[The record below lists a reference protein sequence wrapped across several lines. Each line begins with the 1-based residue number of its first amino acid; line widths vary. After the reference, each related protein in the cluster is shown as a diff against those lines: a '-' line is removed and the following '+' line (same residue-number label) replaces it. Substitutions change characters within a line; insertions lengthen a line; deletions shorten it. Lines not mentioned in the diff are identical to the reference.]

1 MLSKNLEGSLR
12 RAVDYA
18 LSLGHEHT
26 TLEHLL
32 YSLTEDPDVE
42 GVFKSVSVKVPQM
55 REALW
60 EFITTELAYL
70 KIKDLEESSPTISF
84 QRVLHRAILQ
94 TQTIGGKTVDSRYV
108 LAGLFDEKESHAA
121 FFLKIHNLNRIDI
134 IQYMNNNPISLRK
147 TTKKNTDE
155 STSIQQLTKIS
166 SLDSKLQ
173 LPNFTTSPVE
183 TQTTKPSETSDKK
196 HLKQF
201 CVNLNE
207 RANQG
212 KIDPVIGRTLEI
224 DRVIEIL
231 SRRSKNNPILVGE
244 AGVGKTAVAEGLAIQ
259 IVEGK
264 IPSLL
269 TSTIYSLDLGLL
281 LAGTRYR
288 GDFEERLKNVVADI
302 IATPGAILFIDE
314 IHNIVGAGSTQ
325 GGGMDASNLLKPA
338 LARGEIRCIGATTH
352 KEFRQSFEKDR
363 ALTRRFQKVTIDE
376 TSPEDT
382 LQILKQLKKIYETY
396 HSVHFSDEILSTV
409 VDLSIRYIHNRS
421 MPDKAI
427 DVLDEV
433 GAHHHLKNEYSKN
446 ITIREVEETVAKIAR
461 MPRLSITT
469 DERKTILNLRKVL
482 KANIFGQEKAID
494 TVVDA
499 IQISRAGL
507 RNPEK
512 TTGAFLFA
520 GPTGVGKTE
529 LARQVSTQ
537 LGLKLLRFDMSEYME
552 KHSVAKLIGTPPG
565 YVGYDQGGLLTD
577 AIDKNPHAVLLFDE
591 IEKAHPD
598 LFAILLQMMDYG
610 KVTDNNGREI
620 DCRHLMIILTT
631 NAGAMELSKSP
642 IGFGKESNSDAA
654 ETGDITRLFTPEFRN
669 RLDGIVTFQR
679 LSEKDIIGVFDKF
692 FEQTAKLL
700 KEKQIDVVVSSKAK
714 KWFIQKGYSET
725 MGARPMERLIQEKI
739 KLPLSKEILF
749 GKISKNGKKLTIDI
763 KNEEIVILT
772 SEKSK
777 TIQ

>member
-1 MLSKNLEGSLR
+1 MLSKNLENSLR

-32 YSLTEDPDVE
+32 YSLTEDPDID
-42 GVFKSVSVKVPQM
+42 GILKSVSVNVPQM
-55 REALW
+55 RETLW
-60 EFITTELAYL
+60 EFITAELAYL
-70 KIKDLEESSPTISF
+70 KVKELEESSPTISF

-94 TQTIGGKTVDSRYV
+94 TQTSGGKVVDSRYV

-121 FFLKIHNLNRIDI
+121 FFLKIHNLNRMDI
-134 IQYMNNNPISLRK
+134 IQYMNNNPIALRK
-147 TTKKNTDE
+147 TSKKQNDE
-155 STSIQQLTKIS
+155 AQTIQQLTKIS

-173 LPNFTTSPVE
+173 LPNFTTSPLDAQPS
-183 TQTTKPSETSDKK
+183 TQAEYSDKK

-207 RANQG
+207 RAMNG
-212 KIDPVIGRTLEI
+212 KIDPVIGRNIEI
-224 DRVIEIL
+224 ERVVEIL
-231 SRRSKNNPILVGE
+231 SRRTKNNPILVGE
-244 AGVGKTAVAEGLAIQ
+244 AGVGKTAVAEGLALQ
-259 IVEGK
+259 IINK
-264 IPSLL
+264 KLPTLL
-269 TSTIYSLDLGLL
+269 NATIYSLDLGLL

-288 GDFEERLKNVVADI
+288 GDFEERLKNVIADVV
-302 IATPGAILFIDE
+302 ATPGAILFIDE

-338 LARGEIRCIGATTH
+338 LARGEIRCIGATTY

-363 ALTRRFQKVTIDE
+363 ALTRRFQKVDIEE

-382 LQILKQLKKIYETY
+382 LQILKQLKKIYENY
-396 HSVHFSDEILSTV
+396 HGVLYSDELLSTV
-409 VDLSIRYIHNRS
+409 IDLAVRYIHNRAL
-421 MPDKAI
+421 PDKAI
-427 DVLDEV
+427 DILDEV
-433 GAHHHLKNEYSKN
+433 GAHHHLKNEASKN
-446 ITIREVEETVAKIAR
+446 ITLREVEETVAKIAR
-461 MPRLSITT
+461 MPKLNITT
-469 DERKTILNLRKVL
+469 DERKTILNLRKTL
-482 KANIFGQEKAID
+482 KKHIFGQDNAID

-499 IQISRAGL
+499 IQIARAGL

-512 TTGAFLFA
+512 PMGAFLFA

-529 LARQVSTQ
+529 LARQISNQ

-577 AIDKNPHAVLLFDE
+577 AIDKNPHAILLLDE

-610 KVTDNNGREI
+610 KITDNTGREI
-620 DCRHLMIILTT
+620 DCRHVMIILTT

-642 IGFGKESNSDAA
+642 IGFEKDQNTEAS

-669 RLDGIVTFQR
+669 RLDGIITFHK
-679 LSEKDIIGVFDKF
+679 LSEKDIIHVFDKF
-692 FEQTAKLL
+692 FEQTVTLL
-700 KEKQIDVVVSSKAK
+700 QEKNINVEVTQKAK
-714 KWFIQKGYSET
+714 RWFIQHGYSES

-749 GKISKNGKKLTIDI
+749 GKTSKSGRKLRIDMD
-763 KNEEIVILT
+763 NDAAVIR
-772 SEKSK
+772 SFEKELA
-777 TIQ
+777 

>member
-1 MLSKNLEGSLR
+1 MLSKNLESSLR

-42 GVFKSVSVKVPQM
+42 GVFKSVAVNTPQM

-60 EFITTELAYL
+60 EFITAELAYL
-70 KIKDLEESSPTISF
+70 KVKDLEESAPTISF

-94 TQTIGGKTVDSRYV
+94 TQTIGGKTVDSRYI

-134 IQYMNNNPISLRK
+134 IQYMNNNPVSLRK
-147 TTKKNTDE
+147 TNKKNTDE
-155 STSIQQLTKIS
+155 SASVQQLTKLS

-183 TQTTKPSETSDKK
+183 TQMPSSVESSDKK

-201 CVNLNE
+201 CINLNE
-207 RANQG
+207 RAASG
-212 KIDPVIGRTLEI
+212 KIDPVIGRTFEVE
-224 DRVIEIL
+224 RVIEIL

-259 IVEGK
+259 IIEKK
-264 IPSLL
+264 IPSLAKA
-269 TSTIYSLDLGLL
+269 TIYSLDLGLL

-288 GDFEERLKNVVADI
+288 GDFEERLKNVVSDI
-302 IATPGAILFIDE
+302 VATPGAILFIDE

-352 KEFRQSFEKDR
+352 KEFRQFFEKDR
-363 ALTRRFQKVTIDE
+363 ALTRRFQKVDIDE

-382 LQILKQLKKIYETY
+382 LQILKQLKKIYENY
-396 HSVHFSDEILSTV
+396 HSVLYSDEALSLV
-409 VDLSIRYIHNRS
+409 VDLSVRYIHNRAL
-421 MPDKAI
+421 PDKAI
-427 DVLDEV
+427 DVLDEA
-433 GAHHHLKNEYSKN
+433 GAHHHLYNESSKH
-446 ITIREVEETVAKIAR
+446 ISLREIEETVAKIAR
-461 MPRLSITT
+461 MPRLSVTMN
-469 DERKTILNLRKVL
+469 EKKTILNLRKKL
-482 KANIFGQEKAID
+482 KTSIFGQEKAID
-494 TVVDA
+494 AVVDS

-512 TTGAFLFA
+512 PTGAFLFA

-529 LARQVSTQ
+529 LARQVSSQ

-577 AIDKNPHAVLLFDE
+577 AIDKHPHAVLLLDE

-610 KVTDNNGREI
+610 KVSDNNGKEI

-631 NAGAMELSKSP
+631 NAGSMELSKSP
-642 IGFGKESNSDAA
+642 IGFGKTENSEAS
-654 ETGDITRLFTPEFRN
+654 ETTDITRLFTPEFRN
-669 RLDGIVTFQR
+669 RLDGIITFHR
-679 LSEKDIIGVFDKF
+679 LAEKDIVHVFDKF
-692 FEQTAKLL
+692 FEQTITLL
-700 KEKQIDVVVSSKAK
+700 KEKHIDVTVSSKAK
-714 KWFIQKGYSET
+714 KWFIEHGYSET

-749 GKISKNGKKLTIDI
+749 GKSSKKGKKLLIDMKDEKI
-763 KNEEIVILT
+763 IILA
-772 SEKSK
+772 SEKEMA
-777 TIQ
+777 

>member
-1 MLSKNLEGSLR
+1 MLSKNLENSLR

-32 YSLTEDPDVE
+32 YSLTEDPDVD
-42 GVFKSVSVKVPQM
+42 GIFKSVSFNVSQM

-70 KIKDLEESSPTISF
+70 KVKELEESSPTISF

-94 TQTIGGKTVDSRYV
+94 TQTAGNKTVDSRYV

-121 FFLKIHNLNRIDI
+121 FFMKIHNLNRIDI
-134 IQYMNNNPISLRK
+134 IQYMNNNPIVLRK
-147 TTKKNTDE
+147 TTKKNTDG
-155 STSIQQLTKIS
+155 STSLQQLTKVS

-173 LPNFTTSPVE
+173 LPSFTTSPID
-183 TQTTKPSETSDKK
+183 TQIPASAEVGDKK

-201 CVNLNE
+201 CINLNE
-207 RANQG
+207 RAANG
-212 KIDPVIGRTLEI
+212 KIDPVIGRTSEI
-224 DRVIEIL
+224 ERIVEIL

-244 AGVGKTAVAEGLAIQ
+244 AGVGKTAIAEGLAIQ
-259 IVEGK
+259 IFEGK
-264 IPSLL
+264 IPSLAN
-269 TSTIYSLDLGLL
+269 SIIYSLDLGLL

-288 GDFEERLKNVVADI
+288 GDFEERLKNVVSDI
-302 IATPGAILFIDE
+302 VATPGAVLFIDE

-352 KEFRQSFEKDR
+352 KEFRQHFEKDR
-363 ALTRRFQKVTIDE
+363 ALTRRFQKVDIVE

-382 LQILKQLKKIYETY
+382 LLILKQLKKIYEQY
-396 HSVHFSDEILSTV
+396 HSVHYSDDLLASII
-409 VDLSIRYIHNRS
+409 DLSERYIHNRAL
-421 MPDKAI
+421 PDKVI

-433 GAHHHLKNEYSKN
+433 GAYHHLRNETSK
-446 ITIREVEETVAKIAR
+446 TVTLKEVEETIAKIAR
-461 MPRLSITT
+461 MPRLSVTT
-469 DERKTILNLRKVL
+469 DERKLILNLRKTL
-482 KANIFGQEKAID
+482 KANIFGQDSAID

-499 IQISRAGL
+499 IQVARAGL

-512 TTGAFLFA
+512 PMGAFLFA

-529 LARQVSTQ
+529 LARQTATQ

-565 YVGYDQGGLLTD
+565 YVGYEQGGLLTD
-577 AIDKNPHAVLLFDE
+577 AIDKNPYAILLLDE

-610 KVTDNNGREI
+610 KITDNNGREVG
-620 DCRHLMIILTT
+620 CRHLMIVMTT
-631 NAGAMELSKSP
+631 NAGAMELSKTP
-642 IGFGKESNSDAA
+642 IGFGQSTLLDAMDTA
-654 ETGDITRLFTPEFRN
+654 DVLRLFTPEFRN
-669 RLDGIVTFQR
+669 RLDGVITFHP
-679 LSEKDIIGVFDKF
+679 LAEKNIIHVFDKF
-692 FEQTAKLL
+692 FSHTVELL
-700 KEKQIDVVVSSKAK
+700 KEKNIELTVSSKAK
-714 KWFIQKGYSET
+714 RWFVQHGYSET

-739 KLPLSKEILF
+739 KLPLSKEILSF
-749 GKISKNGKKLTIDI
+749 KPTKATKNLLIDV
-763 KNEEIVILT
+763 KDEQIVIY
-772 SEKSK
+772 SPEKEMV
-777 TIQ
+777 

>member
-1 MLSKNLEGSLR
+1 MLSKNLENSLR

-42 GVFKSVSVKVPQM
+42 GVFKSVSVNVPQM

-70 KIKDLEESSPTISF
+70 KVKELEESAPTISF

-94 TQTIGGKTVDSRYV
+94 TQTVGSKTVDSQYV

-134 IQYMNNNPISLRK
+134 IQYMNSNPVALRK
-147 TTKKNTDE
+147 ASKKNTDGN
-155 STSIQQLTKIS
+155 SSLHQLTKIS

-173 LPNFTTSPVE
+173 LPNFTASPVE
-183 TQTTKPSETSDKK
+183 AQTPSSVESPNKK
-196 HLKQF
+196 NLKQF
-201 CVNLNE
+201 CINLNE
-207 RANQG
+207 RASNG
-212 KIDPVIGRTLEI
+212 KIDPVIGRTSEI
-224 DRVIEIL
+224 KRIVEIL

-244 AGVGKTAVAEGLAIQ
+244 AGVGKTAIAEGLAIQ

-264 IPSLL
+264 VSALAN
-269 TSTIYSLDLGLL
+269 SVIYSLDLGLL

-302 IATPGAILFIDE
+302 VSTPGAILFIDE

-352 KEFRQSFEKDR
+352 KEYRQYFEKDR
-363 ALTRRFQKVTIDE
+363 ALTRRFQKVDIEE
-376 TSPEDT
+376 TSSEDT
-382 LQILKQLKKIYETY
+382 LLILKQLKKIYERY
-396 HSVHFSDEILSTV
+396 HAVHYSDELLTSI
-409 VDLSIRYIHNRS
+409 VDLSVRYIHNRAL
-421 MPDKAI
+421 PDKAV
-427 DVLDEV
+427 DVLEEV
-433 GAHHHLKNEYSKN
+433 GAYHHLRNDASKN
-446 ITIREVEETVAKIAR
+446 VTLREVEVTIAKIAR
-461 MPRLSITT
+461 MPRLSVTT
-469 DERKTILNLRKVL
+469 DERKLVLKLRKTL
-482 KANIFGQEKAID
+482 KANIFGQDSAID

-499 IQISRAGL
+499 VLVARAGL

-512 TTGAFLFA
+512 PMGAFLFA

-529 LARQVSTQ
+529 LARQAAAQ

-552 KHSVAKLIGTPPG
+552 KHSIAKLIGTPPG
-565 YVGYDQGGLLTD
+565 YVGYEQGGLLTD
-577 AIDKNPHAVLLFDE
+577 AIDKSPYAVLLLDE

-610 KVTDNNGREI
+610 KITDNNGREVS
-620 DCRHLMIILTT
+620 CRHLMIVMTT
-631 NAGAMELSKSP
+631 NAGAMELSKAP
-642 IGFGKESNSDAA
+642 IGFEKPSVYDAVETSDVL
-654 ETGDITRLFTPEFRN
+654 RLFTPEFRN
-669 RLDGIVTFQR
+669 RLDGVITFHPLTERNIVH
-679 LSEKDIIGVFDKF
+679 VFDKF
-692 FEQTAKLL
+692 FSQTVSLL
-700 KEKQIDVVVSSKAK
+700 KEKNIELSVSSKAK
-714 KWFIQKGYSET
+714 KWFVQHGYSET
-725 MGARPMERLIQEKI
+725 MGARPMERLIQDKI
-739 KLPLSKEILF
+739 KLPLSKEILS
-749 GKISKNGKKLTIDI
+749 SKSLKTTKGLVIDI
-763 KNEEIVILT
+763 KNDQIVISS
-772 SEKSK
+772 SEKEMA
-777 TIQ
+777 

>member
-1 MLSKNLEGSLR
+1 MLSKNLENSLR

-32 YSLTEDPDVE
+32 YSLTEDPDID
-42 GVFKSVSVKVPQM
+42 GILKSVSVNIPQM
-55 REALW
+55 RETLW
-60 EFITTELAYL
+60 EFITAELAYL
-70 KIKDLEESSPTISF
+70 KVKELEESSPTISF

-94 TQTIGGKTVDSRYV
+94 TQTSGGKVVDSRYV

-121 FFLKIHNLNRIDI
+121 FFLKIHNLNRMDI
-134 IQYMNNNPISLRK
+134 IQYMNNNPIALRK
-147 TTKKNTDE
+147 TSKKQNDE
-155 STSIQQLTKIS
+155 AQTIQQLTKIS

-173 LPNFTTSPVE
+173 LPNFTTSPLDAQPP
-183 TQTTKPSETSDKK
+183 TQAEYSDKK

-207 RANQG
+207 RAMNG
-212 KIDPVIGRTLEI
+212 KIDPVIGRDIEI
-224 DRVIEIL
+224 ERVVEIL
-231 SRRSKNNPILVGE
+231 SRRTKNNPILVGE
-244 AGVGKTAVAEGLAIQ
+244 AGVGKTAVAEGLALQ
-259 IVEGK
+259 IINK
-264 IPSLL
+264 KLPTLL
-269 TSTIYSLDLGLL
+269 NATIYSLDLGLL

-288 GDFEERLKNVVADI
+288 GDFEERLKNVIADVV
-302 IATPGAILFIDE
+302 ATPGAILFIDE

-338 LARGEIRCIGATTH
+338 LARGEIRCIGATTY

-363 ALTRRFQKVTIDE
+363 ALTRRFQKVDIDE

-382 LQILKQLKKIYETY
+382 LQILKQLKKIYENY
-396 HSVHFSDEILSTV
+396 HGVLYSDELLSTV
-409 VDLSIRYIHNRS
+409 IDLAVRYIHNRAL
-421 MPDKAI
+421 PDKAI
-427 DVLDEV
+427 DILDEV
-433 GAHHHLKNEYSKN
+433 GAHHHLKNEASKN
-446 ITIREVEETVAKIAR
+446 ITLREVEETVAKIAR
-461 MPRLSITT
+461 MPKLNITT
-469 DERKTILNLRKVL
+469 DERKTILNLRKTL
-482 KANIFGQEKAID
+482 KKHIFGQDNAID

-499 IQISRAGL
+499 IQIARAGL

-512 TTGAFLFA
+512 PMGAFLFA

-529 LARQVSTQ
+529 LARQISNQ

-577 AIDKNPHAVLLFDE
+577 AIDKNPHAILLLDE

-610 KVTDNNGREI
+610 KITDNTGREI
-620 DCRHLMIILTT
+620 DCRHVMIILTT

-642 IGFGKESNSDAA
+642 IGFEKDQNTEAS

-669 RLDGIVTFQR
+669 RLDGIITFHK
-679 LSEKDIIGVFDKF
+679 LSEKDIIHVFDKF
-692 FEQTAKLL
+692 FEQTATLL
-700 KEKQIDVVVSSKAK
+700 QEKNINVEVTPKAK
-714 KWFIQKGYSET
+714 RWFIQHGYSES

-749 GKISKNGKKLTIDI
+749 GKTSKSGRKLRIDMD
-763 KNEEIVILT
+763 NDAAVIR
-772 SEKSK
+772 SFEKELA
-777 TIQ
+777 

>member
-1 MLSKNLEGSLR
+1 MLSKNLENSLR

-32 YSLTEDPDVE
+32 YSLTEDPDID
-42 GVFKSVSVKVPQM
+42 GILKSVSVNVPQM
-55 REALW
+55 RETLW
-60 EFITTELAYL
+60 EFITAELAYL
-70 KIKDLEESSPTISF
+70 KVKELEESSPTISF

-94 TQTIGGKTVDSRYV
+94 TQTSGGKVVDSRYV

-121 FFLKIHNLNRIDI
+121 FFLKIHNLNRMDI
-134 IQYMNNNPISLRK
+134 IQYMNNNPIALRK
-147 TTKKNTDE
+147 TSKKQNDE
-155 STSIQQLTKIS
+155 AQTIQQLTKIS

-173 LPNFTTSPVE
+173 LPNFTTSPLDAQPS
-183 TQTTKPSETSDKK
+183 TQAEYSDKK

-207 RANQG
+207 RAMNG
-212 KIDPVIGRTLEI
+212 KIDPVIGRNIEI
-224 DRVIEIL
+224 ERVVEIL
-231 SRRSKNNPILVGE
+231 SRRTKNNPILVGE
-244 AGVGKTAVAEGLAIQ
+244 AGVGKTAVAEGLALQ
-259 IVEGK
+259 IINK
-264 IPSLL
+264 KLPTLL
-269 TSTIYSLDLGLL
+269 NATIYSLDLGLL

-288 GDFEERLKNVVADI
+288 GDFEERLKNVIADVV
-302 IATPGAILFIDE
+302 ATPGAILFIDE

-338 LARGEIRCIGATTH
+338 LARGEIRCIGATTY

-363 ALTRRFQKVTIDE
+363 ALTRRFQKVDIEE

-382 LQILKQLKKIYETY
+382 LQILKQLKKIYENY
-396 HSVHFSDEILSTV
+396 HGVLYSDELLSTV
-409 VDLSIRYIHNRS
+409 IDLAVRYIHNRAL
-421 MPDKAI
+421 PDKAI
-427 DVLDEV
+427 DILDEV
-433 GAHHHLKNEYSKN
+433 GAHHHLKNEASKN
-446 ITIREVEETVAKIAR
+446 ITLREVEETVAKIAR
-461 MPRLSITT
+461 MPKLNITT
-469 DERKTILNLRKVL
+469 DERKTILNLRKTL
-482 KANIFGQEKAID
+482 KKHIFGQDNAID

-499 IQISRAGL
+499 IQIARAGL

-512 TTGAFLFA
+512 PMGAFLFA

-529 LARQVSTQ
+529 LARQISNQ
-537 LGLKLLRFDMSEYME
+537 LGLKLLRFDMSEHME

-577 AIDKNPHAVLLFDE
+577 AIDKNPHAILLLDE

-610 KVTDNNGREI
+610 KITDNTGREI
-620 DCRHLMIILTT
+620 DCRHVMIILTT

-642 IGFGKESNSDAA
+642 IGFEKDQNTEAS

-669 RLDGIVTFQR
+669 RLDGIITFHK
-679 LSEKDIIGVFDKF
+679 LSEKDIIHVFDKF
-692 FEQTAKLL
+692 FEQTVTLL
-700 KEKQIDVVVSSKAK
+700 QEKNINVEVTQKAK
-714 KWFIQKGYSET
+714 RWFIQHGYSES

-749 GKISKNGKKLTIDI
+749 GKTSKSGRKLRIDMD
-763 KNEEIVILT
+763 NDAAVIR
-772 SEKSK
+772 SFEKELA
-777 TIQ
+777 

>member
-1 MLSKNLEGSLR
+1 MLSKNLENSLR

-32 YSLTEDPDVE
+32 YSLTEDPDID
-42 GVFKSVSVKVPQM
+42 GILKSVSVNIPQM
-55 REALW
+55 RETLW
-60 EFITTELAYL
+60 EFITAELAYL
-70 KIKDLEESSPTISF
+70 KVKELEESSPTISF

-94 TQTIGGKTVDSRYV
+94 TQTSGGKVVDSRYV

-121 FFLKIHNLNRIDI
+121 FFLKIHNLNRMDI
-134 IQYMNNNPISLRK
+134 IQYMNNNPIALRK
-147 TTKKNTDE
+147 TSKKQNDE
-155 STSIQQLTKIS
+155 AQTIQQLTKIS

-173 LPNFTTSPVE
+173 LPNFTTSPLDAQPP
-183 TQTTKPSETSDKK
+183 TQAEYSDKK

-207 RANQG
+207 RAMNG
-212 KIDPVIGRTLEI
+212 KIDPVIGRDIEI
-224 DRVIEIL
+224 ERVVEIL
-231 SRRSKNNPILVGE
+231 SRRTKNNPILVGE
-244 AGVGKTAVAEGLAIQ
+244 AGVGKTAVAEGLALQ
-259 IVEGK
+259 IINK
-264 IPSLL
+264 KLPTLL
-269 TSTIYSLDLGLL
+269 NATIYSLDLGLL

-288 GDFEERLKNVVADI
+288 GDFEERLKNVIADVV
-302 IATPGAILFIDE
+302 ATPGAILFIDE

-338 LARGEIRCIGATTH
+338 LARGEIRCIGDTTY

-363 ALTRRFQKVTIDE
+363 ALTRRFQKVDIDE

-382 LQILKQLKKIYETY
+382 LQILKQLKKIYENY
-396 HSVHFSDEILSTV
+396 HGVLYSDELLSTV
-409 VDLSIRYIHNRS
+409 IDLAVRYIHNRAL
-421 MPDKAI
+421 PDKAI
-427 DVLDEV
+427 DILDEV
-433 GAHHHLKNEYSKN
+433 GAHHHLKNEASKN
-446 ITIREVEETVAKIAR
+446 ITLREVEETVAKIAR
-461 MPRLSITT
+461 MPKLNITT
-469 DERKTILNLRKVL
+469 DERKTILNLRKTL
-482 KANIFGQEKAID
+482 KKHIFGQDNAID

-499 IQISRAGL
+499 IQIARAGL

-512 TTGAFLFA
+512 PMGAFLFA

-529 LARQVSTQ
+529 LARQISNQ

-577 AIDKNPHAVLLFDE
+577 AIDKNPHAILLLDE

-610 KVTDNNGREI
+610 KITDNTGREI
-620 DCRHLMIILTT
+620 DCRHVMIILTT

-642 IGFGKESNSDAA
+642 IGFEKDQNTEAS

-669 RLDGIVTFQR
+669 RLDGIITFHK
-679 LSEKDIIGVFDKF
+679 LSEKDIIHVFDKF
-692 FEQTAKLL
+692 FEQTATLL
-700 KEKQIDVVVSSKAK
+700 QEKNINVEVTPKAK
-714 KWFIQKGYSET
+714 RWFIQHGYSES

-749 GKISKNGKKLTIDI
+749 GKTSKSGRKLRIDMD
-763 KNEEIVILT
+763 NDAAVIR
-772 SEKSK
+772 SFEKELA
-777 TIQ
+777 